1 VVDEEARGRNWMR
14 SAQLIFQD
22 FVGSVSHQPGKKF
35 DRMKSAAL
43 HQFPDGES
51 ARALLSENSRIRLEI
66 TKI

>member
-1 VVDEEARGRNWMR
+1 MR
-14 SAQLIFQD
+14 SAQLVFQD